1 MALGNAGAG
10 GPAWL
15 LVSAGL
21 GSGQPMLIPSPLR
34 PHPLC
39 CLFMLHTPM
48 AITSSSS
55 LGKWE
60 RPAAGPAREH
70 LSLSLSFSLSFSLS
84 SSISSCFS
92 RREPFPSPLTPH
104 SCSSHPM
111 TPSVDGV
118 LPLKIPC
125 FCVPVS
131 CSPVSSVPV
140 LPCDGNVLVNC
151 ITNLLCVYVC
161 LWGWFIIFCWS
172 LDPFV

>member
-10 GPAWL
+10 GSAWL
-15 LVSAGL
+15 LVSARL

-70 LSLSLSFSLSFSLS
+70 LSLSLSLSLSLVLPLLLHLLLFQ
-84 SSISSCFS
+84 
-92 RREPFPSPLTPH
+92 PQGAFPH
-104 SCSSHPM
+104 SSHP
-111 TPSVDGV
+111 SQ
-118 LPLKIPC
+118 LQ
-125 FCVPVS
+125 F
-131 CSPVSSVPV
+131 SSHDSLRGWGLAFENPMFLCPRLM
-140 LPCDGNVLVNC
+140 LPC
-151 ITNLLCVYVC
+151 
-161 LWGWFIIFCWS
+161 IICSS
-172 LDPFV
+172 LAV

>member
-1 MALGNAGAG
+1 MATCISRTWFWAAD
-10 GPAWL
+10 A
-15 LVSAGL
+15 
-21 GSGQPMLIPSPLR
+21 
-34 PHPLC
+34 HPLAPPPPPSV
-39 CLFMLHTPM
+39 LSVHVAYTDGNNFFQL
-48 AITSSSS
+48 
-55 LGKWE
+55 LGQVGE
-60 RPAAGPAREH
+60 ACSQPCEGAS
-70 LSLSLSFSLSFSLS
+70 LSLSLSVSPSLSFSLFS
-84 SSISSCFS
+84 LSSCFS
-92 RREPFPSPLTPH
+92 RREPFPIPLTPH